1 MKQINV
7 QLLDKMFHP
16 VTSRQL
22 IIQALKMYMPVGE
35 YKKRVVLENIVCII
49 PAVMMGTSI
58 DTYTLF
64 LSGCEN
70 INGVIVA
77 IFGIVFTGYAL
88 FQALINNE
96 LLIRMINENSGKK
109 IDKNKLQETNETF
122 TELMLLC
129 VISIMINI
137 FLGLSISSIPSDFM
151 VFDEKKYNDILAVL
165 LLQIYL
171 VFHANIFL
179 ELKSFIFNTFQLF
192 NLHAGTKIIEIVE
205 NDGKKK

>member
-58 DTYTLF
+58 NTYTLF

-109 IDKNKLQETNETF
+109 TDVNF
-122 TELMLLC
+122 C
-129 VISIMINI
+129 
-137 FLGLSISSIPSDFM
+137 
-151 VFDEKKYNDILAVL
+151 
-165 LLQIYL
+165 
-171 VFHANIFL
+171 
-179 ELKSFIFNTFQLF
+179 
-192 NLHAGTKIIEIVE
+192 
-205 NDGKKK
+205 